1 MCKQPLNQ
9 DNNAPADTKY
19 GLKVAYLNYFEQI
32 CALVMRT
39 ITECNESD
47 DHDLNVIATR
57 WNVFFTVNSK
67 IFSRIL
73 FLQTLLKE
81 YLWCK
86 IFATWAFN

>member
-57 WNVFFTVNSK
+57 
-67 IFSRIL
+67 
-73 FLQTLLKE
+73 
-81 YLWCK
+81 
-86 IFATWAFN
+86 